1 MYDAIIVGGGPA
13 GLAAALTLGRGRR
26 SVLLLDAGQGRNAP
40 AAAVHNLLA
49 QDGTPPEELRRVGR
63 EQLARYPGVE
73 LREATVDGA
82 HALAEEGFRV
92 RLGGGDR
99 VEGRRLLL
107 ATGLADELPAI
118 DGLAALWGRSAFHC
132 PYCHGFEASGRR
144 LAVLGAGP
152 ERVRLALQLTRFTD
166 DLVLCTN
173 GAPLPGDLGRLL
185 AANGVRVHGE
195 PVTRFEGD
203 HGRLQ
208 RIVLEGGE
216 ALDRDAV
223 FIPTVLHQRSDLA
236 GRLGCA
242 LLADGCVEVD
252 EFARTSVP
260 GVYAAG
266 DLAHRATLPTSFA
279 AVSWAS
285 ASGTLAGAMLDQDLI
300 GADFKLQAPESLA
313 SSRAAPA
320 GRDDDAEL
328 TSADA
333 RR

>member
-1 MYDAIIVGGGPA
+1 MYDAVIIGGGPA
-13 GLAAALTLGRGRR
+13 GLAAALTLGRSRR
-26 SVLLLDAGQGRNAP
+26 SVLLLDAGEGRNAP

-49 QDGTPPEELRRVGR
+49 QDGTPPGELRRIGR

-73 LREATVDGA
+73 LRDGTVAGA
-82 HALAEEGFRV
+82 HGLAEEGFRLQL
-92 RLGGGDR
+92 RGGDG
-99 VEGRRLLL
+99 VEARRLLL

-144 LAVLGAGP
+144 LAVLGSGP

-166 DLVLCTN
+166 DLVLCTD
-173 GAPLPGDLGRLL
+173 GEPLPSDLAELL
-185 AANGVRVHGE
+185 AANGVGVRGE

-203 HGRLQ
+203 HGRLE

-216 ALDRDAV
+216 PLDRDAV
-223 FIPTVLHQRSDLA
+223 FIPTVLRQRSDLA

-242 LLADGCVEVD
+242 LLPDGCVEVD
-252 EFARTSVP
+252 DFARTSVP

-266 DLAHRATLPTSFA
+266 DMAHRASLPMPFA

-285 ASGTLAGAMLDQDLI
+285 ASGTLAGAILDQDLI
-300 GADFKLQAPESLA
+300 GADFKLQAHH
-313 SSRAAPA
+313 SSPSPRAAPA
-320 GRDDDAEL
+320 GQDGAEL
-328 TSADA
+328 TTADA
-333 RR
+333 RN